1 MSKITTNKTIIRQKI
16 ESLERQS
23 QIIRDELEDELQIT
37 KEKVINYG
45 KIALGIG
52 GGLIFSAIVL
62 KALNGNRSI
71 KSDSYVKHRSKRVYQ
86 RFIDQMVGEL
96 SGQAIGF
103 LLGVAKDKFG
113 SHIEKNENADDNDSD
128 ITG

>member
-1 MSKITTNKTIIRQKI
+1 
-16 ESLERQS
+16 LE
-23 QIIRDELEDELQIT
+23 IT

-52 GGLIFSAIVL
+52 GGIIFSAIVL
-62 KALNGNRSI
+62 KALVGNSSI

-86 RFIDQMVGEL
+86 RFKDQLIGEL

-103 LLGVAKDKFG
+103 LLRVAKDKFG
-113 SHIEKNENADDNDSD
+113 SHIEKNENADDDDSD